1 MMGTSG
7 SPSAVAGLLEGFAA
21 MAKLLADPK
30 SLEKLR
36 AEFAKY
42 GEIADKKLEDAS
54 ALSADAQAR
63 MQAAQALEASNAA
76 KVETLAEKEASLLKG
91 QQILDRAKSDFA
103 DEVAKINTQI
113 HADHD
118 ELEAREEKVSAR
130 EAAVKSEVDAAFK
143 ARTIELDR
151 RATDIAEK
159 ENRLTLLEAD
169 LAERA
174 VALEA
179 REKQAKEIL
188 DKAAALSSLVSNAA

>member
-1 MMGTSG
+1 
-7 SPSAVAGLLEGFAA
+7 
-21 MAKLLADPK
+21 
-30 SLEKLR
+30 
-36 AEFAKY
+36 
-42 GEIADKKLEDAS
+42 
-54 ALSADAQAR
+54 
-63 MQAAQALEASNAA
+63 
-76 KVETLAEKEASLLKG
+76 LKG

>member
-7 SPSAVAGLLEGFAA
+7 SPSAVAGLLEGLAA
-21 MAKLLADPK
+21 MAKLLADPE

-76 KVETLAEKEASLLKG
+76 KVETLAEKEASLLKD
-91 QQILDRAKSDFA
+91 QQILDKAKSDFA

-130 EAAVKSEVDAAFK
+130 EASVKSEVDAAFK

-151 RATDIAEK
+151 RATDVAEK

-169 LAERA
+169 LDERA